1 MSPSRPSRRSSPERV
16 TAAARHI
23 VNVSIDPAYAQR
35 VDAALLDACVRE
47 TLASRRLRTP
57 RIVGVAITDTRRVR
71 RLNRRWRGLDE
82 PTDVLSFNT
91 DFPGLGR
98 PDGAQELGELVIAL
112 PVAARG
118 ARERGVALADEL
130 ALLTVHGALHLLGH
144 DHETPA
150 EDVTMRKLERIA
162 LARVGRPQAGR

>member
-1 MSPSRPSRRSSPERV
+1 MT
-16 TAAARHI
+16 TATRHI
-23 VNVSIDPAYAQR
+23 VNFSIDPVYAHR

-91 DFPGLGR
+91 DFPGLAR
-98 PDGAQELGELVIAL
+98 PDAAQELGELVIAL

-130 ALLTVHGALHLLGH
+130 ALLAVHGVLHLLGH

-150 EDVTMRKLERIA
+150 EDVTMRELERSA
-162 LARVGRPQAGR
+162 LARVGCPQAAR

>member
-1 MSPSRPSRRSSPERV
+1 M

-71 RLNRRWRGLDE
+71 RLNHRWRGLDE

-91 DFPGLGR
+91 DFPGLAR
-98 PDGAQELGELVIAL
+98 PDGAQELGELLIAL

-118 ARERGVALADEL
+118 AGERGVGLADEL
-130 ALLTVHGALHLLGH
+130 ALLAVHGTLHLLGY
-144 DHETPA
+144 DHETRV
-150 EDVTMRKLERIA
+150 EDAAMRELERVA
-162 LARVGRPQAGR
+162 LTRVGRGEAGR

>member
-1 MSPSRPSRRSSPERV
+1 MT

-23 VNVSIDPAYAQR
+23 VNVSIDPAYALR
-35 VDAALLDACVRE
+35 VDADLLDACVRE

-57 RIVGVAITDTRRVR
+57 RIVGVAVTDTRRVR

-98 PDGAQELGELVIAL
+98 PDGAQELGELLIAL

-130 ALLTVHGALHLLGH
+130 ALLTVHGVLHLLGY
-144 DHETPA
+144 DHETPTEGA
-150 EDVTMRKLERIA
+150 QMRELERVA
-162 LARVGRPQAGR
+162 LTRVGRPQAAR